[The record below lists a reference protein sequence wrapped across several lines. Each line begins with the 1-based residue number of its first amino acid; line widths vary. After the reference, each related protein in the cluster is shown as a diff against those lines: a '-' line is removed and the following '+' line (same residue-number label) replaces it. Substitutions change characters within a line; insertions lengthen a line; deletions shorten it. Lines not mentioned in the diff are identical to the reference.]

1 VLRESPDLWREEIR
15 TAQPIVD
22 YLIDTQARAVDLK
35 TPGGKARFVD
45 AILPTIRAVPN
56 PVMRDA
62 WLQRVRQVSGVEE
75 RVLLEVLHR
84 PPVRTSTAELG
95 RITAETVTGSPD
107 ALPIGEILRGITKGE
122 RDLLR
127 LMLLRPEEQVG
138 IGERLGPD
146 QLPSTPAREL
156 YRAIVLQRASN
167 DQGIHPPFDSAALL
181 AALDDETAA
190 LARALY
196 ALDGP
201 SPRDLDQD
209 DIEYVIETLMLDLE
223 EDGLDQ
229 RAEYTRNALADAE
242 RSADRPAIDRLLL
255 ELRQLNEGRRSIDRR
270 RDQSRY
276 LTRQLAARA

>member
-1 VLRESPDLWREEIR
+1 
-15 TAQPIVD
+15 
-22 YLIDTQARAVDLK
+22 
-35 TPGGKARFVD
+35 
-45 AILPTIRAVPN
+45 
-56 PVMRDA
+56 MRDA

-84 PPVRTSTAELG
+84 PPTRTSTAELG
-95 RITAETVTGSPD
+95 RITAETVTKSPD
-107 ALPIGEILRGITKGE
+107 ALPIGEILRAVTKGE

-138 IGERLGPD
+138 IADRVGPD

-156 YRAIVLQRASN
+156 FRAMVLQRAPN
-167 DQGIHPPFDSAALL
+167 DHGVHPPFDSAALL
-181 AALDDETAA
+181 AGLDDETAA

-209 DIEYVIETLMLDLE
+209 DVEYVIDNLLLDLE

-229 RAEYTRNALADAE
+229 RAEFTRNALADAE
-242 RSADRPAIDRLLL
+242 RAADRESIDRLLL
-255 ELRQLNEGRRSIDRR
+255 ELRQLNERRRSLDRR
-270 RDQSRY
+270 RDQTRY
-276 LTRQLAARA
+276 LARQVAART